1 MNPSGINSSI
11 LIVDDEPAI
20 LEVMERLLAAE
31 GYDLALASSGAEALA
46 KAAELTPDLVLLDV
60 LMPHM
65 DGFEVCRRLRGD
77 PLLAEMPVI
86 MVTALGDRKSRLQG
100 LEVGADDFIS
110 KPFDEIELQAKVRT
124 ITRLNR
130 YRRLLLEQTQRQQA
144 EEALRESQKDYR
156 SLFEG
161 VPVGLYRTAPD
172 GQILDANPTL
182 VEMLGYPDRE
192 TLLALSAA
200 DGYVDAEE
208 RARWQALMD
217 EQGVVRDFKVQWRRY
232 DGTVIWV
239 EESTR
244 AVHHGQGQ
252 VLYYEGAV
260 EDITERKQAE
270 EALRESSRQLESQ
283 ERFIARI
290 VDSIPSSLVVID
302 RTLRIVSANRNFLE
316 KARREA
322 QSTLGR
328 KIEEVFPQVL
338 LKYTLLDQKVREVFR
353 TGRPVE
359 GGKLSYRAPGL
370 PTRIYY
376 HRFIPLKAEGAV
388 ENVMLLMDDITEQEQ
403 LGEEVRRA
411 ERHLASV
418 VECANDLVISMDS
431 QGHVVT
437 WNQAAERTSGLKPEE
452 VKRQSLVSLC
462 AAGQQPVMA
471 EMLRRLVRGEGVQN
485 TEVNL
490 LTVHGQ
496 EVPIAWSCS
505 SMRDD
510 AGKVIGTVA
519 VGRDLTE
526 RRRLEAQLI
535 HSAKMASLGVMAGGI
550 AHEVRN
556 PLGIISAGAQLL
568 QEHPDDAQL
577 RSQCT
582 EKIYSATQRASLIIE
597 NLLKFARPQS
607 EQMSELDLHTV
618 LEETLALLAH
628 QMTLQKVMLRK
639 EIQPDLPRVHGNPAL
654 LQQVFTNL
662 ILNACNA
669 MPQGGTLTVATRAT
683 EAREVEVR
691 FADTGCG
698 IPPENLP
705 KMFVPFFT
713 TMPVGRG
720 TGLGLAISYSIVQQH
735 RGTIEV
741 DSQVGKG
748 TTFTVWLPV
757 IADSK

>member
-437 WNQAAERTSGLKPEE
+437 WN
-452 VKRQSLVSLC
+452 
-462 AAGQQPVMA
+462 
-471 EMLRRLVRGEGVQN
+471 
-485 TEVNL
+485 
-490 LTVHGQ
+490 
-496 EVPIAWSCS
+496 
-505 SMRDD
+505 
-510 AGKVIGTVA
+510 
-519 VGRDLTE
+519 
-526 RRRLEAQLI
+526 
-535 HSAKMASLGVMAGGI
+535 
-550 AHEVRN
+550 
-556 PLGIISAGAQLL
+556 
-568 QEHPDDAQL
+568 
-577 RSQCT
+577 
-582 EKIYSATQRASLIIE
+582 
-597 NLLKFARPQS
+597 
-607 EQMSELDLHTV
+607 
-618 LEETLALLAH
+618 
-628 QMTLQKVMLRK
+628 
-639 EIQPDLPRVHGNPAL
+639 
-654 LQQVFTNL
+654 
-662 ILNACNA
+662 
-669 MPQGGTLTVATRAT
+669 
-683 EAREVEVR
+683 
-691 FADTGCG
+691 
-698 IPPENLP
+698 
-705 KMFVPFFT
+705 
-713 TMPVGRG
+713 
-720 TGLGLAISYSIVQQH
+720 
-735 RGTIEV
+735 
-741 DSQVGKG
+741 
-748 TTFTVWLPV
+748 
-757 IADSK
+757 